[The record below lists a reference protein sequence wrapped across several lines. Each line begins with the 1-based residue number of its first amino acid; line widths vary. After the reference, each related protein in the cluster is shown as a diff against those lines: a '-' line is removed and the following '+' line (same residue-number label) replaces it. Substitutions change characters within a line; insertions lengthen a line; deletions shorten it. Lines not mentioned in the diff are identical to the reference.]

1 MTGSMA
7 AIKADGCASV
17 DVREVA
23 LAHLQGV
30 KLDQAANKRFLL
42 AN

>member
-7 AIKADGCASV
+7 VIKADGCAAV

-23 LAHLQGV
+23 LAHLNAV
-30 KLDQAANKRFLL
+30 KLSEAANKRFLL
-42 AN
+42 VN